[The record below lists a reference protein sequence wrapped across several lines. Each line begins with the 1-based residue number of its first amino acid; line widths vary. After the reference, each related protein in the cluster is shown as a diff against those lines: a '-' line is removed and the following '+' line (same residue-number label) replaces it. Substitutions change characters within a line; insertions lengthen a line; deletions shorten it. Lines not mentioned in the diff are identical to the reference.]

1 MSDILDNLR
10 KRDTLLLDYLEKRWC
25 RIDMHFYGS
34 DEDGNEDSSWEV
46 IPERYNPAYGGEG
59 GTLRE
64 AIESA
69 IRRNGGEEDPS

>member
-1 MSDILDNLR
+1 MSEIVDSLR

-25 RIDMHFYGS
+25 SVEMISGEF
-34 DEDGNEDSSWEV
+34 DEDGYDMCEWNV
-46 IPERYNPAYGGEG
+46 TPAAYNPAITGEG

-69 IRRNGGEEDPS
+69 IRRNSGEEDKR